1 MKVLILERGFFA
13 LRNLVLA
20 IALCNLCVIYKCSFF
35 LVTSSHFLSFQCL
48 YSLDDH
54 VNRVYTLLFD
64 GDYIISGSLDT
75 TIRVYNFHTGRLVQ
89 TLYGHQSLTSG
100 MVLRKNQLIS
110 SNADG
115 TVRVWDIL
123 TGESSRI
130 LSGEPPSADF

>member
-1 MKVLILERGFFA
+1 MVFHITEHLH
-13 LRNLVLA
+13 LVL
-20 IALCNLCVIYKCSFF
+20 
-35 LVTSSHFLSFQCL
+35 QCL

-75 TIRVYNFHTGRLVQ
+75 TIRVYSFHTGALVQ

-130 LSGEPPSADF
+130 LSGKMIQ

>member
-1 MKVLILERGFFA
+1 MVSGILVPLLFA
-13 LRNLVLA
+13 LL
-20 IALCNLCVIYKCSFF
+20 
-35 LVTSSHFLSFQCL
+35 QCM

-75 TIRVYNFHTGRLVQ
+75 TIRVYNFHSGSLVQ

-123 TGESSRI
+123 SGESSRI
-130 LSGEPPSADF
+130 LSGEQHNHR